1 MIDWLR
7 GSNRDPEVEIAGR
20 KLPVAV
26 RRHPT
31 AKRLTMRL
39 APDGSEVRVTMP
51 AWGRTKEA
59 LEFARSRQD
68 WLAGQ
73 LARVPQALAIAPG
86 STIPWRGENLLVEWE
101 ATAPRKPALH
111 PGDRLVLGG
120 PLESIATR
128 VGRWLEGEAL
138 ALLADDLAF
147 YCSLAEVTPPRL
159 SLSRA
164 QRRWGSCSSER
175 PTPPGTLTGTQRC
188 IRINWRLVMAP
199 DHVRRSVVAHE
210 VAHLAHFNHSPQFHA
225 QLAAIFEG
233 DIPAADRWLKAHG
246 RQLYAAFG

>member
-51 AWGRTKEA
+51 SWGRTKEA
-59 LEFARSRQD
+59 VEFARSRQD

-73 LARVPQALAIAPG
+73 LARVPQALAIAAG
-86 STIPWRGENLLVEWE
+86 ATVPWRGLDLLVEWQPK
-101 ATAPRKPALH
+101 APRKPALH
-111 PGDRLVLGG
+111 PPGPSGIDLLVLGG
-120 PLESIATR
+120 PQESIATR
-128 VGRWLEGEAL
+128 VRRWLEAEAL

-147 YCSLAEVTPPRL
+147 YCDRAAVPAPRL

-175 PTPPGTLTGTQRC
+175 PTHGAERC

-225 QLAAIFEG
+225 QLATIFEG
-233 DIPAADRWLKAHG
+233 DVAAADRWLKVHG

>member
-7 GSNRDPEVEIAGR
+7 GSTRDPEVEIAGR

-51 AWGRTKEA
+51 SWGRTREA
-59 LEFARSRQD
+59 VEFARSRQD

-73 LARVPQALAIAPG
+73 LARIPQPRAIAPG
-86 STIPWRGENLLVEWE
+86 STVSWRGIDLLVEWQPR
-101 ATAPRKPALH
+101 AARKPAVH
-111 PGDRLVLGG
+111 AGERLVLGG
-120 PLESIATR
+120 PHESIATR
-128 VGRWLEGEAL
+128 VRRWLEAEAL

-147 YCSLAEVTPPRL
+147 YCARAAVPAPRL

-175 PTPPGTLTGTQRC
+175 PALAGERC

-233 DIPAADRWLKAHG
+233 DVAAADRWLKAHG
-246 RQLYAAFG
+246 RQLYAVFG

>member
-7 GSNRDPEVEIAGR
+7 GSTRDPEVEIAGR

-39 APDGSEVRVTMP
+39 APDGSEVRVTIP

-86 STIPWRGENLLVEWE
+86 SIVPFRGLDLVVDWQPP
-101 ATAPRKPALH
+101 APRKPALH
-111 PGDRLVLGG
+111 PGERLVLGG
-120 PLESIATR
+120 PHESIATR
-128 VGRWLEGEAL
+128 VRRWLEGEAL

-147 YCSLAEVTPPRL
+147 YCDRAGVAAPRL

-175 PTPPGTLTGTQRC
+175 PAQATDRC

-210 VAHLAHFNHSPQFHA
+210 VTHLAHFNHSPQFHT

-233 DIPAADRWLKAHG
+233 DVPAADRWLKAHG

>member
-7 GSNRDPEVEIAGR
+7 GSSRDPEVEIAGR
-20 KLPVAV
+20 RLPVAV

-51 AWGRTKEA
+51 SWGRTKEA
-59 LEFARSRQD
+59 VEFARSRQD

-86 STIPWRGENLLVEWE
+86 STVPWRGVDLLVEWQ
-101 ATAPRKPALH
+101 AAAPRKPALH
-111 PGDRLVLGG
+111 DSTRLVLGG
-120 PLESIATR
+120 PHESIAAR
-128 VGRWLEGEAL
+128 VRRWLEGEAL

-147 YCSLAEVTPPRL
+147 YCTRSGESPPRL

-175 PTPPGTLTGTQRC
+175 PAQDVERC

-210 VAHLAHFNHSPQFHA
+210 VAHLAHFNHSAQFHA
-225 QLAAIFEG
+225 RLAAIFEG
-233 DIPAADRWLKAHG
+233 DIPAADRWLKQHG

>member
-7 GSNRDPEVEIAGR
+7 SSREDPKVEVAGR
-20 KLPVAV
+20 TLPVAV

-51 AWGRTKEA
+51 AWGRTREA
-59 LEFARSRQD
+59 LEFARSRHD

-73 LARVPQALAIAPG
+73 LARIPQALAIGAG
-86 STIPWRGENLLVEWE
+86 STVPYRGAELLVEWL
-101 ATAPRKPALH
+101 AKAARKPALDG
-111 PGDRLVLGG
+111 PILVLGG
-120 PLESIATR
+120 PHDSIAAR
-128 VGRWLEGEAL
+128 VRRWLEGEAL
-138 ALLADDLAF
+138 MLLADDLAF
-147 YCSLAEVTPPRL
+147 YCTRAGVSPPRL

-175 PTPPGTLTGTQRC
+175 PNQGTERR